1 MSSNAWKTFLALV
14 MPGGFIFIAAIGF
27 LRPQGLPAWLHQP
40 ISALPYIVLVFG
52 LIFGWYFSH
61 TRMILSLLALT
72 LTDLAL
78 CFFPMAGNDP
88 NPLSQTIFSASAIL
102 LPLNLLA
109 FSLLKDDSILTIRGL
124 FRLLAVLVQP
134 FLVLWL
140 CYPEQ
145 QEIAATFR
153 QAYLTWVPMNWTPIP
168 QAALLVYLVAG
179 LMQLIRFVVHRD
191 PFDGGSV
198 WALATVFFA
207 FHGQQFGWQ
216 ATNFFSTAG
225 LILFVALIQSSYQR
239 TYRDDLTGI
248 AGRLAYEEA
257 TAQLGKQFAVAVL
270 SIDQLKPYANT
281 LGRSVAKQILKL
293 VAPKVQA
300 ACHDG
305 RVFRI
310 SGEELT
316 LLFPN
321 HSAVETLAI
330 LEQIRKTVEGASLYL
345 RGQERVW
352 EDSRRTKQPGRKDR
366 ELPLSVS
373 IGVAEKAAESATLS
387 LVIKSAYRALYDA
400 KLAGGNVVKRGA
412 IVTEPV
418 RRSAGTSGRMVAN
431 SKY

>member
-1 MSSNAWKTFLALV
+1 MPSHLWKTFLALV
-14 MPGGFIFIAAIGF
+14 TPGGFIFIAALGF
-27 LRPQGLPAWLHQP
+27 LRPQGLPTWLHQP
-40 ISALPYIVLVFG
+40 IAALPYIVLVFG

-61 TRMILSLLALT
+61 TRMILSLLVLALT
-72 LTDLAL
+72 DRAL
-78 CFFPMAGNDP
+78 FLFPMTGNDP
-88 NPLSQTIFSASAIL
+88 NPLGHTIFSASAFL

-109 FSLLKDDSILTIRGL
+109 FSLLKDTSISSIRG
-124 FRLLAVLVQP
+124 FIRLLAVLVQP

-145 QEIAATFR
+145 QDMADTFR
-153 QAYLTWVPMNWTPIP
+153 QAYLTWVPVNWTPIP

-179 LMQLIRFVVHRD
+179 LMQFIRFVVHRD

-198 WALATVFFA
+198 WALAAVFFA

-216 ATNFFSTAG
+216 ATNFFSAAG
-225 LILFVALIQSSYQR
+225 LILFVTLIQSSYQR

-281 LGRSVAKQILKL
+281 LGRSVAEQILKL
-293 VAPKVQA
+293 IAPKVQA
-300 ACHDG
+300 ACHEG
-305 RVFRI
+305 QVFRL

-321 HSAVETLAI
+321 HSAVETVAV
-330 LEQIRKTVEGASLYL
+330 LEQVRKTVASTSLYL
-345 RGQERVW
+345 RDHKRVW
-352 EDSRRTKQPGRKDR
+352 EDSRGTKQPGRNDR

-373 IGVAEKAAESATLS
+373 IGVADKAAEPATLS

-400 KLAGGNVVKRGA
+400 KSAGGNVVKRGA
-412 IVTEPV
+412 VAAESV
-418 RRSAGTSGRMVAN
+418 RRSSGSSGRMVAN
-431 SKY
+431 NEH